1 MCSSVEPSTS
11 PFVQI
16 SQVEEEKKEIEH
28 LKLRL
33 LHTFFSLFV
42 YVNFFVS
49 FGFLNRSIFRSI
61 CVWFFSRP
69 TVFCCCLLLF
79 SWKHQ
84 MRIHSY
90 VSAHMKSIVKD
101 EANTNNNNN
110 KIREKSLLFLFLHL
124 VHSLSLSLS
133 RTHLLLC
140 GCFDG
145 FIMIL
150 CNRLLRVF
158 FLCIQCLMLDDGWWY
173 FNLDSDER
181 Q

>member
-69 TVFCCCLLLF
+69 TVFLLLSSF
-79 SWKHQ
+79 IFLKAS
-84 MRIHSY
+84 
-90 VSAHMKSIVKD
+90 D
-101 EANTNNNNN
+101 EN
-110 KIREKSLLFLFLHL
+110 SLICI
-124 VHSLSLSLS
+124 
-133 RTHLLLC
+133 RTHEEHC
-140 GCFDG
+140 
-145 FIMIL
+145 
-150 CNRLLRVF
+150 
-158 FLCIQCLMLDDGWWY
+158 
-173 FNLDSDER
+173 ER
-181 Q
+181 RSKHKQQQQ